1 MKEDRRLSLPCHILL
16 PCALKSTGA
25 RKPSC
30 PTSQHVKFPKKMF
43 LPWPATYLES

>member
-25 RKPSC
+25 GKPLC
-30 PTSQHVKFPKKMF
+30 PTNQHVKVPKKMF